1 MDQLELTALN
11 QFARDRVM
19 SLDIGE
25 VYVLAGIAEDM
36 RNVNDA
42 G

>member
-11 QFARDRVM
+11 QFARNRVM
-19 SLDIGE
+19 RLYIGE
-25 VYVLAGIAEDM
+25 VYVFASIAEDM
-36 RNVNDA
+36 RNVDDA